1 MLSSKIAA
9 SYFRFYA
16 VKCAELS
23 QEPLTD
29 TKNRASLL
37 TMADA
42 WLELAH
48 RAEDGLGI
56 GTAEVQAA
64 KPVWMDRLHLAH

>member
-1 MLSSKIAA
+1 MSSKVAA

-16 VKCAELS
+16 VKCVELS

-29 TKNRASLL
+29 IKNRASLL

-48 RAEDGLGI
+48 RAEDSLEI
-56 GTAEVQAA
+56 GTAEVETAVTTISL
-64 KPVWMDRLHLAH
+64 P

>member
-1 MLSSKIAA
+1 MLSSKVAT

-16 VKCAELS
+16 VKCVELS
-23 QEPLTD
+23 QEPLIA
-29 TKNRASLL
+29 TKNRATLL

-48 RAEDGLGI
+48 RAEG
-56 GTAEVQAA
+56 ENAA
-64 KPVWMDRLHLAH
+64 PTSRVAYAGQVADMSR